1 MTSSTTSAIPCF
13 RLGTNNEE
21 SDRSFARSYSE
32 SLFLRQLV
40 VGTRDPVR
48 LICVVFKVTTLL
60 RSYNIMPNK
69 QDAGT
74 QVFTKQKSG
83 ENGDDVLSR
92 AQNLKSHHDVVAII
106 FFLVRSW

>member
-1 MTSSTTSAIPCF
+1 
-13 RLGTNNEE
+13 
-21 SDRSFARSYSE
+21 
-32 SLFLRQLV
+32 
-40 VGTRDPVR
+40 
-48 LICVVFKVTTLL
+48 
-60 RSYNIMPNK
+60 MPNK